1 MIELRIVPLGP
12 ARFGIRNVASPAVAS
27 RDDVWIAPPP
37 STVLGAL
44 GDLLGVRAECPQ
56 GVGSP
61 TQAAEEA
68 LTALAEQLGIRRMW
82 GPLVKIGDKV
92 GIPAMDF
99 AAFPDGSAKKFDKK
113 TRIGLALTEQ
123 KAARP
128 GHLYRATYLYPKN
141 VVYIYYIDGLT
152 VIKPTAVRLG
162 GEGRSALIEAVET
175 DFKLPERISGT
186 AALMTPLLTPDGEM
200 PPCLRPKGVLKLDA
214 KECKAKL
221 DERVKVVQWGLGFSD
236 VCRERRPMYP
246 ALPPGTVAEAQDCP
260 PTVGHMAR
268 LGYGALYPYNI
279 QP

>member
-12 ARFGIRNVASPAVAS
+12 ARFGIRNVSSPAVAG

-56 GVGSP
+56 RGESP

-68 LTALAEQLGIRRMW
+68 LTALADQLGIRGMW

-92 GIPAMDF
+92 GIPAMEF
-99 AAFPDGSAKKFDKK
+99 AAFPDGSAERLDRKA
-113 TRIGLALTEQ
+113 RVGLALTER

-128 GHLYRATYLYPKN
+128 GHLYRATYLHPKS
-141 VVYIYYIDGLT
+141 VVYIYYVDGLT
-152 VIKPTAVRLG
+152 AIRPTAVRLG
-162 GEGRSALIEAVET
+162 GEGRSALVEAAET
-175 DFKLPERISGT
+175 DFKPPERIGGT
-186 AALMTPLLTPDGEM
+186 AALMTPLLMPDGEM
-200 PPCLRPKGVLKLDA
+200 PPCLRPKGTLMLDA
-214 KECKAKL
+214 KECRAKP
-221 DERVKVVQWGLGFSD
+221 DERVKAVQWGLGFSD
-236 VCRERRPMYP
+236 ICRERRPMYP
-246 ALPPGTVAEAQDCP
+246 ALPPGTLVEARDCP

-268 LGYGALYPYNI
+268 LGYGALHPYNA

>member
-12 ARFGIRNVASPAVAS
+12 ARFGTRNVASPAVAS

-56 GVGSP
+56 GVGNP

-68 LTALAEQLGIRRMW
+68 LTALADQLGIRRMW

-128 GHLYRATYLYPKN
+128 GHLYRATYLYPKH
-141 VVYIYYIDGLT
+141 VAYIYYIDGLT

-162 GEGRSALIEAVET
+162 GEGRSALVEAVET
-175 DFKLPERISGT
+175 DFKLPERVSGT
-186 AALMTPLLTPDGEM
+186 AALMTPLLMPDGEM
-200 PPCLRPKGVLKLDA
+200 PPCLRPKGALKLDA
-214 KECKAKL
+214 KECKAKP
-221 DERVKVVQWGLGFSD
+221 DERVKVIQWGLGFSD
-236 VCRERRPMYP
+236 VCRERRSMYP
-246 ALPPGTVAEAQDCP
+246 ALPPGTLVEAHDCP

-268 LGYGALYPYNI
+268 LGYGALHPYNT